1 MHLHIRHRT
10 VYRYQ
15 GPISHATQIVRMT
28 PRPFAGLRVINWRL
42 KGETR
47 RPLLA
52 TTDGFDNILHVH
64 NVQEPKG
71 WTAIFVE
78 GEVET
83 TDTHGVVGPSHGTLP
98 PPFFLRTTAQTSPTP
113 ALAALARGIPEGSPL
128 DRLHELMSQVRD
140 RIDYRIGITD
150 VATTAARALELGG
163 GVCQDHA
170 HVFIACARIIGIPA
184 RYVSGYLFTGRD
196 DDEDAS
202 HAWAEAWIEGLGWVG
217 FDPSNRVCP
226 GECYV
231 RTATGLDYWSAA
243 PVRGIWG
250 GAGRESLEVKV
261 RVEAEQSQQ

>member
-78 GEVET
+78 GEVQT

-113 ALAALARGIPEGSPL
+113 QWRSRRHTPGSTMHCTLTSSAWPQL
-128 DRLHELMSQVRD
+128 WS
-140 RIDYRIGITD
+140 
-150 VATTAARALELGG
+150 
-163 GVCQDHA
+163 
-170 HVFIACARIIGIPA
+170 P
-184 RYVSGYLFTGRD
+184 TGRAAQS
-196 DDEDAS
+196 ERRAS
-202 HAWAEAWIEGLGWVG
+202 SPRQATSSSQMAPTPSTGSGL
-217 FDPSNRVCP
+217 
-226 GECYV
+226 
-231 RTATGLDYWSAA
+231 SAA
-243 PVRGIWG
+243 SAPR
-250 GAGRESLEVKV
+250 
-261 RVEAEQSQQ
+261 